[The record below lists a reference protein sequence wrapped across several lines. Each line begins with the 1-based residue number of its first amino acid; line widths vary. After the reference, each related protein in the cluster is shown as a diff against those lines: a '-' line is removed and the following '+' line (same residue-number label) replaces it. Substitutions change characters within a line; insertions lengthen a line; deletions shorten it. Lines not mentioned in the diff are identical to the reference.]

1 MGTRTDKSALTLS
14 HSQKKLQH
22 STSAPTQNLARSR
35 PFAVQAQP
43 EANTTEQQATPD
55 LQTQLETA
63 QRFGHSF
70 SKISASTPST
80 IQPKL
85 TIGAPGD
92 QYEQEA
98 DRVAQQVVQRL
109 NDPKVESTR
118 SAETVQRE
126 SMHRNQK
133 VIAGIG
139 AIALLFLG
147 ALYYRKYECNRAIE
161 QQAIVYD
168 AGINGS
174 ATNDDLIAVATYR
187 KRVCGN

>member
-1 MGTRTDKSALTLS
+1 MGTRSHSNQRDKKPSSTTS
-14 HSQKKLQH
+14 HSQL
-22 STSAPTQNLARSR
+22 PVRSR
-35 PFAVQAQP
+35 PFAVPAQP
-43 EANTTEQQATPD
+43 ETSQPEVPD

-70 SKISASTPST
+70 SKIAASTPST

-109 NDPKVESTR
+109 NDPKVKSTR

-147 ALYYRKYECNRAIE
+147 ALYYRKYECSSEIRK
-161 QQAIVYD
+161 
-168 AGINGS
+168 NG
-174 ATNDDLIAVATYR
+174 R
-187 KRVCGN
+187 

>member
-1 MGTRTDKSALTLS
+1 MGTRSHFNQRDKKPSSTTS
-14 HSQKKLQH
+14 HSQL
-22 STSAPTQNLARSR
+22 PVRSR
-35 PFAVQAQP
+35 PFAIQAQP
-43 EANTTEQQATPD
+43 EASQPEIPD
-55 LQTQLETA
+55 LLTQLENA
-63 QRFGHSF
+63 QRFGHSC
-70 SKISASTPST
+70 SKFSASTSST